1 MNWNNAMGNYIGGS
15 NESSKTNNVR
25 NYICGS
31 TAKAPYNGSQTKT
44 TGKLNYGSNTQHATT
59 FKPQHAPP
67 ITQPVAYAASI
78 EQIINDL
85 LAENASLQ
93 QKIGYGSGLIDEN
106 VYIRVLR
113 QYNGDLQEIRNKM
126 EQEYQA
132 R

>member
-1 MNWNNAMGNYIGGS
+1 MSFLNLFGGS
-15 NESSKTNNVR
+15 NESRKTNNMR
-25 NYICGS
+25 NSDCGAS
-31 TAKAPYNGSQTKT
+31 TAKANYNGSQAKT